1 MSYKLNVP
9 YFMVS
14 HGGAGKCLNLYG
26 NEQVSDHRN
35 VCIWARSTGK
45 AQSWLIKAF
54 GSNHKIVTA
63 LDQTY
68 ALNYHWTSGKGN
80 PGNCNIHPQAGND
93 ADSSI
98 TLVAVNATDG
108 IYKIK
113 LKNYNLYLTA
123 KGTGDNA
130 DVRWEAPVSSGT
142 TQQWRLMETAGIQ
155 APFIYAGYNYEG
167 TLYSYTD
174 GQLSGLEN
182 ATEFVVHPGAF
193 LGFFTREGDLNG
205 TYVQNCVSAVAAMTK
220 RLYDKY
226 KKPVW
231 IGTPVVAPPT
241 SSGGSPYTVAHTAA
255 VYTKITGH
263 MTTFIT
269 NVGNELR
276 RIGLDFN
283 TCVKGIYISDEGIFD
298 QFDFSTTIASHPQ
311 VNMFQAVSN
320 YAAGKGLKMLWSPY
334 WSTNNLVKAAHV
346 IHRTSIFDYALIQPG
361 YYFRDSHGQYWNE
374 QWALNCDAIREMIA
388 KQRLCYQNKQ
398 QILHD
403 SNIDHF
409 RTKIGCQMEID
420 QRYVEDSARYA
431 YLYRYYADTF
441 GASVTGYSKAIA
453 DFGFYFNC
461 PKGSADTAFT
471 TIKNEV
477 NEFFK

>member
-35 VCIWARSTGK
+35 VCVWTRSTGK
-45 AQSWLIKAF
+45 AQNWLIKAF
-54 GSNHKIVTA
+54 GANYKIVTA
-63 LDQTY
+63 LDQSY

-108 IYKIK
+108 VYKIK
-113 LKNYNLYLTA
+113 MKNYNLFLTA

-130 DVRWEAPVSSGT
+130 DVRWEAPVTSGT
-142 TQQWRLMETAGIQ
+142 SQQWRLMETAGIQ
-155 APFIYAGYNYEG
+155 APFIYTGFNYG
-167 TLYSYTD
+167 GKPYSYTD
-174 GQLSGLEN
+174 AQLAGLDN
-182 ATEFVVHPGAF
+182 ATEFVVAAGAF
-193 LGFFTREGDLNG
+193 LGYFTRTGEPNSTFVQD
-205 TYVQNCVSAVAAMTK
+205 YVTAAAQMTK
-220 RLYDKY
+220 RLYNKY
-226 KKPVW
+226 KKQVW
-231 IGTPVVAPPT
+231 IGTPLVAPPT
-241 SSGGSPYTVAHTAA
+241 SSGGSPYTVDHTQA
-255 VYTKITGH
+255 VYATVTSNMTG
-263 MTTFIT
+263 FIDS
-269 NVGNELR
+269 VINEFS
-276 RIGLDFN
+276 RIGLDFS
-283 TCVKGIYISDEGIFD
+283 TCVKGIYISDEGIYD
-298 QFDFSTTIASHPQ
+298 QFDFSTTVASHPQ

-320 YAAGKGLKMLWSPY
+320 YAASKGLKMLWSPY
-334 WSTNNLVKAAHV
+334 WSTDNLVKAAHV

-374 QWALNCDAIREMIA
+374 QWSLNCDAIREMII

-420 QRYVEDSARYA
+420 QKYVTDSTRFAN
-431 YLYRYYADTF
+431 LYRYYADTF
-441 GASVTGYSKAIA
+441 GASVSGYSKAIA
-453 DFGFYFNC
+453 DFGFYFSC
-461 PKGSADTAFT
+461 PEKPDDAAYT
-471 TIKNEV
+471 TIKSEV
-477 NEFFK
+477 NKFFQ